1 MQSSISES
9 VLNWYDKFGRK
20 NLPWKVDDP
29 YKIWISEIML
39 QQTQVQTVIPY
50 YLKFIKKYPNIK
62 SLSKASL
69 DDLLLIW
76 SGLGYYYTRIKN
88 IHEASKIISD
98 DYNGV
103 FPESFDEILMLPGI
117 GRTTA
122 SAISTFSGF
131 SNRAILDGNVK
142 RILVRFFNIS
152 DTYAKSELDK
162 ILWEKSEFVT
172 PSKRTS
178 DFIQGLMDLGATVC
192 KRTQPDCLICPI
204 KKCGCLYKPE
214 TKQKK
219 DIKKTIKKISA
230 LLTVI
235 INQHNQVYLEKI
247 TTGKLWLGL
256 FSSPT
261 FNSQSLKNNWM
272 LNNNLVHLD
281 PLYES
286 SFTHRVTNKI
296 YHFNVQYYF
305 LKNDKKVSLSTKNWY
320 NLSDINV
327 GLPRYLDKAL
337 TIYRSKHE
345 KDNV

>member
-76 SGLGYYYTRIKN
+76 SGLGYYTRIKN

-142 RILVRFFNIS
+142 RILVRFFNIN

-162 ILWEKSEFVT
+162 ILWKKSEFVT

-261 FNSQSLKNNWM
+261 FNSQILKNNWM

>member
-76 SGLGYYYTRIKN
+76 SGLGYYTRIKN

-142 RILVRFFNIS
+142 RILVRFFNIN

-162 ILWEKSEFVT
+162 ILWKKSEFVT

-305 LKNDKKVSLSTKNWY
+305 LKNDKKVSLSIKNWY

>member
-76 SGLGYYYTRIKN
+76 SGLGYYTRIKN
-88 IHEASKIISD
+88 IHTASKIISS
-98 DYNGV
+98 DYNGT

-142 RILVRFFNIS
+142 RILVRFFNIN

-162 ILWEKSEFVT
+162 ILWKKSEFVT

>member
-9 VLNWYDKFGRK
+9 VLDWYDKFGRK

-76 SGLGYYYTRIKN
+76 SGLGYYTRIKN

-142 RILVRFFNIS
+142 RILVRFFNIN

-162 ILWEKSEFVT
+162 ILWKKSEFVT

>member
-1 MQSSISES
+1 MQSNISES
-9 VLNWYDKFGRK
+9 VLDWYDKFGRK

-50 YLKFIKKYPNIK
+50 YLKFVKKYPDIK

-76 SGLGYYYTRIKN
+76 SGLGYYTRIKN
-88 IHEASKIISD
+88 IHTASQIISS
-98 DYNGV
+98 DYNDM

-142 RILVRFFNIS
+142 RILRRFFNIN
-152 DTYAKSELDK
+152 DTYTKSQLDK

-172 PSKRTS
+172 PEKRTS

-204 KKCGCLYKPE
+204 KKCGCLYKLE

-219 DIKKTIKKISA
+219 DIKKTIKKINA
-230 LLTVI
+230 LLTVV

-261 FNSQSLKNNWM
+261 FNSHSLKNNWM

-296 YHFNVQYYF
+296 YHFSVQYYF

>member
-50 YLKFIKKYPNIK
+50 YLKFIKKYPDIK

-76 SGLGYYYTRIKN
+76 SGLGYYTRIKN

-142 RILVRFFNIS
+142 RILVRFFNIN

-162 ILWEKSEFVT
+162 ILWKKSEFVT

-219 DIKKTIKKISA
+219 DIKKTIKKIST

>member
-76 SGLGYYYTRIKN
+76 SGLGYYTRIKN

-142 RILVRFFNIS
+142 RILVRFFNIN

-162 ILWEKSEFVT
+162 ILWKKSEFVT

>member
-9 VLNWYDKFGRK
+9 ILGWYDKFGRK
-20 NLPWKVDDP
+20 NLPWKVNDP

-50 YLKFIKKYPNIK
+50 YLKFIKKYPDIK

-76 SGLGYYYTRIKN
+76 SGLGYYTRIKN
-88 IHEASKIISD
+88 IHTSSQIISR
-98 DYNGV
+98 DYNDV

-142 RILVRFFNIS
+142 RILVRFFNIN
-152 DTYAKSELDK
+152 DTYAKSELNK
-162 ILWEKSEFVT
+162 ILWKKSEFVT

-272 LNNNLVHLD
+272 LNNNLVHID

-337 TIYRSKHE
+337 TIYRSKNE

>member
-76 SGLGYYYTRIKN
+76 SGLGYYTRIKN

-142 RILVRFFNIS
+142 RILVRFFNIN
-152 DTYAKSELDK
+152 DTCAKSELDK
-162 ILWEKSEFVT
+162 ILWKKSEFVT

-337 TIYRSKHE
+337 TIYRSKYE

>member
-76 SGLGYYYTRIKN
+76 SGLGYYTRIKN

-142 RILVRFFNIS
+142 RILVRFFNIN

-162 ILWEKSEFVT
+162 ILWKKSEFVT

-272 LNNNLVHLD
+272 LNNNLAHLD

>member
-9 VLNWYDKFGRK
+9 VLDWYDKFGRK

-76 SGLGYYYTRIKN
+76 SGLGYYTRIKN

-142 RILVRFFNIS
+142 RILVRFFNVN

-162 ILWEKSEFVT
+162 ILWKKSEFIT

>member
-76 SGLGYYYTRIKN
+76 SGLGYYTRIKN

-142 RILVRFFNIS
+142 RILVRFFNIN

-162 ILWEKSEFVT
+162 ILWKKSEFVT

-204 KKCGCLYKPE
+204 KKCGCSYKPE

-235 INQHNQVYLEKI
+235 INQHNQIYLEKI

>member
-76 SGLGYYYTRIKN
+76 SGLGYYTRIKN

-142 RILVRFFNIS
+142 RILVRFFNIN

-162 ILWEKSEFVT
+162 ILWKKSEFVT

-204 KKCGCLYKPE
+204 KKCGCLFKPQ

-219 DIKKTIKKISA
+219 EIKKTIEKIST

-272 LNNNLVHLD
+272 LNNNLDHLD

>member
-50 YLKFIKKYPNIK
+50 YLKFIKKYPDIK

-76 SGLGYYYTRIKN
+76 SGLGYYTRIKN
-88 IHEASKIISD
+88 IHEASKIISR
-98 DYNGV
+98 DYNDV

-142 RILVRFFNIS
+142 RILVRFFNIN
-152 DTYAKSELDK
+152 DNYAKSELDK
-162 ILWEKSEFVT
+162 ILWKKSEFVT

>member
-76 SGLGYYYTRIKN
+76 SGLGYYTRIKN

-142 RILVRFFNIS
+142 RILVRFFNIN
-152 DTYAKSELDK
+152 DTCAKSELDK
-162 ILWEKSEFVT
+162 ILWKKSEFVT

>member
-9 VLNWYDKFGRK
+9 VLDWYDKFGRK

-50 YLKFIKKYPNIK
+50 YLKFIKKYPDIK

-76 SGLGYYYTRIKN
+76 SGLGYYTRIKN

-142 RILVRFFNIS
+142 RILVRFFNIN

-162 ILWEKSEFVT
+162 ILWKKSESVT

>member
-76 SGLGYYYTRIKN
+76 SGLGYCTRIKN

-142 RILVRFFNIS
+142 RILVRFFNIN
-152 DTYAKSELDK
+152 DNYAKSELDK

-172 PSKRTS
+172 PSKRTP

-192 KRTQPDCLICPI
+192 KRAQPDCLICPI

-261 FNSQSLKNNWM
+261 FNSKSLKNNWM
-272 LNNNLVHLD
+272 LNNNLTHLD

>member
-76 SGLGYYYTRIKN
+76 SGLGYYTRIKN

-142 RILVRFFNIS
+142 RILRRFFNIS
-152 DTYAKSELDK
+152 DTFNKSQLDK

-172 PSKRTS
+172 QSKRTP

-192 KRTQPDCLICPI
+192 KRAQPDCLICPI
-204 KKCGCLYKPE
+204 KKCGCLYKSE
-214 TKQKK
+214 TKEKK
-219 DIKKTIKKISA
+219 DIKKTIKKISK
-230 LLTVI
+230 LLTII

-247 TTGKLWLGL
+247 ITGKLWLGL

-272 LNNNLVHLD
+272 LNNNLAYLN
-281 PLYES
+281 PQYES
-286 SFTHRVTNKI
+286 FFTHRVTNKI

>member
-9 VLNWYDKFGRK
+9 VLDWYDKFGRK

-76 SGLGYYYTRIKN
+76 SGLGYYTRIKN

-142 RILVRFFNIS
+142 RILVRFFNIN
-152 DTYAKSELDK
+152 DTCAKSELDK
-162 ILWEKSEFVT
+162 ILWKKSEFVT

>member
-76 SGLGYYYTRIKN
+76 SGLGYYTRIKN

-98 DYNGV
+98 DYNDV

-142 RILVRFFNIS
+142 RILVRFFNIN

-162 ILWEKSEFVT
+162 ILWKKSEFVT

>member
-76 SGLGYYYTRIKN
+76 SGLGYYTRIKN

-142 RILVRFFNIS
+142 RILVRFFNVN

-162 ILWEKSEFVT
+162 ILWKKSEFIT

>member
-9 VLNWYDKFGRK
+9 VLDWYDKFGRK

-50 YLKFIKKYPNIK
+50 YLKFIKKYPDIK

-76 SGLGYYYTRIKN
+76 SGLGYYTRIKN

-142 RILVRFFNIS
+142 RILVRFFNIN
-152 DTYAKSELDK
+152 DTCAKSELDK
-162 ILWEKSEFVT
+162 ILWKKSEFVT

>member
-9 VLNWYDKFGRK
+9 VLGWYDKFGRK

-50 YLKFIKKYPNIK
+50 YLKFIKKYPDIK
-62 SLSKASL
+62 TLSKASL

-76 SGLGYYYTRIKN
+76 SGLGYYTRIKN
-88 IHEASKIISD
+88 IHEASQIISR
-98 DYNGV
+98 DYNDV

-142 RILVRFFNIS
+142 RILVRFFNIN

-162 ILWEKSEFVT
+162 ILWKKSEFVT

>member
-50 YLKFIKKYPNIK
+50 YLKFVKKYPDIK

-76 SGLGYYYTRIKN
+76 SGLGYYTRIKN

-142 RILVRFFNIS
+142 RILVRFFNVN

-162 ILWEKSEFVT
+162 ILWKKSEFIT

>member
-9 VLNWYDKFGRK
+9 VLNCYNKFGRK

-29 YKIWISEIML
+29 YKIWISEIIL
-39 QQTQVQTVIPY
+39 QQTQVQTAIPY

-76 SGLGYYYTRIKN
+76 SGLGYYTRIKN

-142 RILVRFFNIS
+142 RILVRFFNIN

-162 ILWEKSEFVT
+162 ILWKKSEFVT

-261 FNSQSLKNNWM
+261 FNSQILKNNWM

>member
-76 SGLGYYYTRIKN
+76 SGLGYYTRIKN

-142 RILVRFFNIS
+142 RILVRFFNIN

-162 ILWEKSEFVT
+162 ILWKKSEFVT

-219 DIKKTIKKISA
+219 DIKKTIKKVSA

>member
-9 VLNWYDKFGRK
+9 VLDWYDKFGRK

-50 YLKFIKKYPNIK
+50 YLKFIKKYPDIK

-76 SGLGYYYTRIKN
+76 SGLGYYTRIKN
-88 IHEASKIISD
+88 IYRASQIISS

-103 FPESFDEILMLPGI
+103 FPESFDEILLLPGI

-131 SNRAILDGNVK
+131 SNKAILDGNVK

-178 DFIQGLMDLGATVC
+178 DFIQGLMDLGAIVC
-192 KRTQPDCLICPI
+192 KRTQPDCLMCPI

-219 DIKKTIKKISA
+219 DIKKTIKKISK

-305 LKNDKKVSLSTKNWY
+305 LKNNKKVSLSTKNWY

>member
-76 SGLGYYYTRIKN
+76 SGLGYYTRIKN

-142 RILVRFFNIS
+142 RILVRFFNIN

-162 ILWEKSEFVT
+162 ILWKKSEFVT

-192 KRTQPDCLICPI
+192 RRTQPDCLICPI

>member
-76 SGLGYYYTRIKN
+76 SGLGYYTRIKN

-142 RILVRFFNIS
+142 RILVRFFNIN

-162 ILWEKSEFVT
+162 ILWKKSEFVT

-272 LNNNLVHLD
+272 LNNNLVHID

>member
-9 VLNWYDKFGRK
+9 VLDWYDKFGRK

-50 YLKFIKKYPNIK
+50 YLKFIKKYPDIK

-76 SGLGYYYTRIKN
+76 SGLGYYTRIKN
-88 IHEASKIISD
+88 IYRASQIISS

-103 FPESFDEILMLPGI
+103 FPESFDEILLLPGI

-131 SNRAILDGNVK
+131 SNKAILDGNVK

-178 DFIQGLMDLGATVC
+178 DFIQGLMDLGAIVC
-192 KRTQPDCLICPI
+192 KRTQPDCLMCPI

-219 DIKKTIKKISA
+219 DIKKTIKKISK

-235 INQHNQVYLEKI
+235 INHHNQVYLEKI

-305 LKNDKKVSLSTKNWY
+305 LKNNKKVSLSTKNWY

>member
-76 SGLGYYYTRIKN
+76 SGLGYYTRIKN

-142 RILVRFFNIS
+142 RILVRFFNIN

-162 ILWEKSEFVT
+162 ILWKKSEFVT
-172 PSKRTS
+172 P
-178 DFIQGLMDLGATVC
+178 
-192 KRTQPDCLICPI
+192 
-204 KKCGCLYKPE
+204 
-214 TKQKK
+214 
-219 DIKKTIKKISA
+219 
-230 LLTVI
+230 
-235 INQHNQVYLEKI
+235 
-247 TTGKLWLGL
+247 
-256 FSSPT
+256 
-261 FNSQSLKNNWM
+261 
-272 LNNNLVHLD
+272 
-281 PLYES
+281 
-286 SFTHRVTNKI
+286 
-296 YHFNVQYYF
+296 
-305 LKNDKKVSLSTKNWY
+305 
-320 NLSDINV
+320 
-327 GLPRYLDKAL
+327 
-337 TIYRSKHE
+337 
-345 KDNV
+345 

>member
-1 MQSSISES
+1 MPSNISES
-9 VLNWYDKFGRK
+9 VLDWYDKFGRK

-50 YLKFIKKYPNIK
+50 YLKFIKKYPDVK

-76 SGLGYYYTRIKN
+76 SGLGYYTRIKN
-88 IHEASKIISD
+88 IHTASQIIAS
-98 DYNGV
+98 DYNDV
-103 FPESFDEILMLPGI
+103 FPESFDEILTLPGI

-142 RILVRFFNIS
+142 RILIRFFNIS
-152 DTYAKSELDK
+152 DTYGKSKLDK

-172 PSKRTS
+172 PSQRTS

-272 LNNNLVHLD
+272 LNNNLDHLD
-281 PLYES
+281 SLYES

>member
-9 VLNWYDKFGRK
+9 VLDWYDKFGRK

-76 SGLGYYYTRIKN
+76 SGLGYYTRIKN

-142 RILVRFFNIS
+142 RILVRFFNIN

-162 ILWEKSEFVT
+162 ILWKKSEFVT

-219 DIKKTIKKISA
+219 DIKKTIKKIST

>member
-9 VLNWYDKFGRK
+9 VLDWYDKFGRK

-50 YLKFIKKYPNIK
+50 YLKFIKKYPDIK

-76 SGLGYYYTRIKN
+76 SGLGYYTRIKN
-88 IHEASKIISD
+88 IHAASQIISNH
-98 DYNGV
+98 YNDM
-103 FPESFDEILMLPGI
+103 FPKSFDEILMLPGI

-131 SNRAILDGNVK
+131 SNKAILDGNVK

-192 KRTQPDCLICPI
+192 KRTQPDCLMCPI
-204 KKCGCLYKPE
+204 KECGCLYKPE

-219 DIKKTIKKISA
+219 DIKKTIKKISK

-305 LKNDKKVSLSTKNWY
+305 LKNNKKVSLSTKNWY

>member
-50 YLKFIKKYPNIK
+50 YLKFIKKYPDIK

-76 SGLGYYYTRIKN
+76 SGLGYYTRIKN

-142 RILVRFFNIS
+142 RILVRFFNIN

-162 ILWEKSEFVT
+162 ILWKKSEFVT

>member
-1 MQSSISES
+1 MPSNISES
-9 VLNWYDKFGRK
+9 VLDWYDKFGRK

-50 YLKFIKKYPNIK
+50 YLKFIKKYPDVK

-76 SGLGYYYTRIKN
+76 SGLGYYTRIKN
-88 IHEASKIISD
+88 IHTASQIIAS
-98 DYNGV
+98 DYNDV
-103 FPESFDEILMLPGI
+103 FPESFDEILTLPGI

-142 RILVRFFNIS
+142 RILIRFFNIS
-152 DTYAKSELDK
+152 DTYGKSKLDK

-172 PSKRTS
+172 PSQRTS

-192 KRTQPDCLICPI
+192 KRTQPDCVICPI

-214 TKQKK
+214 AKQKK
-219 DIKKTIKKISA
+219 DIKKTIKKIST

-272 LNNNLVHLD
+272 LNNNLAHLD

-337 TIYRSKHE
+337 AIYRSKYE

>member
-76 SGLGYYYTRIKN
+76 SGLGYYTRIKN

-142 RILVRFFNIS
+142 RILVRFFNVN

-162 ILWEKSEFVT
+162 ILWKKSEFVT